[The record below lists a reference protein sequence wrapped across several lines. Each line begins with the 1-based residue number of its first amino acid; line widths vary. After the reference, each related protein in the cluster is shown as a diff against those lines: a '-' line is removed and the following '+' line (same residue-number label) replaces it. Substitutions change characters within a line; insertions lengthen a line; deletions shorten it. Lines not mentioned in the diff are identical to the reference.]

1 MRQATTTFFSITSVM
16 LFAFLGSEVAS
27 RSLIDTGNPHQLDMT
42 APDLWPTQPV
52 RVDVAAQD
60 YERVQPDGTRIAGR
74 GARLANPASY
84 VEVQAVFDNSRFNG

>member
-1 MRQATTTFFSITSVM
+1 MRQVTATFFSITSVM
-16 LFAFLGSEVAS
+16 LFVFLASEVAS

-60 YERVQPDGTRIAGR
+60 YERVKPDGTSVAGR
-74 GARLANPASY
+74 GGRLADTASY
-84 VEVQAVFDNSRFNG
+84 VETKVVFDSTRFNG